1 MSTKLVNLVIDKS
14 VKFKKL
20 PESLFVSFDY
30 SIEALENVKKLP
42 EEVRKYI
49 PATRQWEVNLA
60 YFNQVIENYAGY
72 EINLIG
78 NVETQLPEP
87 PEVKERATFIDTELG
102 DFNFKTKPFDHQV
115 DGLMFG
121 KKHPKFILGDEQGL
135 GKTKQAIDLA
145 VSRKGQFKHCLIVCG
160 VNSVKFNWLK
170 EIQIHSNETGHIL
183 GSYINTKGQLKDD
196 GPLEYRLDDLESDL
210 DDFFLITNIET
221 FRQGPKTKKPESMS
235 KQEQI
240 QAKILDR
247 VEELTRSGQIG
258 MVIID
263 EIHKAKNP
271 TSKQGK
277 AIHRLMPHYKMA
289 LTGTPL
295 MNSPLDLYNLLKWL
309 EVENHS
315 FQQFRNYYCTMG
327 GYGGYEVQG
336 YKNLEHLKNKL
347 QGVMLRR
354 LKKDALNLPPKIRQT
369 EYVELE
375 GSQAK
380 LYKEIRDEIIDKIEE
395 LELSPNPLAV
405 LTRLRQVTSYP
416 QILSEKIAES
426 AKMERMEEMIEEL
439 VENDQKAIVFSN
451 WSQVTTAAKKR
462 LAKYNPAYIDGST
475 KDRMAEVEKFQNDP
489 SCKVIIGTIGAMGT
503 GLTLTA
509 AQTVFFL
516 DKPWNAALMEQCEDR
531 AHRIGTT
538 GTVNIVSLVVE
549 GSVDERIEELI
560 LEKADMS
567 EALVDGKLNKL
578 EKVQLIQRLLS

>member
-1 MSTKLVNLVIDKS
+1 MVIDKAQ
-14 VKFKKL
+14 KFKKQ

-30 SIEALENVKKLP
+30 SMEAVANVKKLP

-49 PATRQWEVNLA
+49 PDSRTWEVNLA
-60 YFNQVIENYAGY
+60 YFAQAIENFAGF

-78 NVETQLPEP
+78 KVETILPEP
-87 PEVKERATFIDTELG
+87 PEVKERKAFVDTELG
-102 DFNFKTKPFDHQV
+102 NFNFKTKPFDHQV

-121 KKHPKFILGDEQGL
+121 KEHAKFILGDEQGL

-145 VSRKGQFKHCLIVCG
+145 VSRKSQFKHCLIVCG

-170 EIQIHSNETGHIL
+170 EIQIHSNESGHIL

-196 GPLEYRLDDLESDL
+196 GPLEYRLDDLDSDI

-221 FRQGPKTKKPESMS
+221 FRQGPKSKKEDSMS
-235 KQEQI
+235 KQELL
-240 QAKILDR
+240 QAKILDK
-247 VEELTRSGQIG
+247 VEELTRSGKIG

-315 FQQFRNYYCTMG
+315 FQQFKNHFCVMG
-327 GYGGYEVQG
+327 GYGGYEVEG
-336 YKNLEHLKNKL
+336 YKNLEQLKDKL

-369 EYVELE
+369 EYVEME

-405 LTRLRQVTSYP
+405 LTRLRQVTSLP
-416 QILSEKIAES
+416 QILSEKIDES
-426 AKMERMEEMIEEL
+426 AKMERLEEMMEEL
-439 VENDQKAIVFSN
+439 AENGQKAIVFSN
-451 WSQVTTAAKKR
+451 WSKVTTAAKKR
-462 LAKYNPAYIDGST
+462 LAKFNPAYIDGNT
-475 KDRMAEVEKFQNDP
+475 KDRMAEVERFQNDP

-509 AQTVFFL
+509 ANTVFFL
-516 DKPWNAALMEQCEDR
+516 DKPWNPANRDQAEDR

-538 GTVNIVSLVVE
+538 GTVNIITLAVKD
-549 GSVDERIEELI
+549 SVDDRIEELI
-560 LEKADMS
+560 LEKEDMA